1 MMKVMKKLLFIA
13 LAAIIMAACSDEKPC
28 PLCGGEGTVS
38 VRGVE
43 QTCLLCL
50 GEKTVTEKQY
60 YDYLKAL
67 GNVGS
72 PGPASAPQGGGAM
85 AQCPMCSGTG
95 VFNTGHQ
102 AMQCR
107 ECDGTGRVTR
117 QRAAELMQALQQ
129 LDMMTGGGG
138 FGGTSIGTP
147 SSGGGSQGGPSSG
160 SSVTMCRSCHGTG
173 DCTHCRGLKVVEY
186 YGTYGESGGYMR
198 CPVCKGTGR
207 CGVCHGRGEIR

>member
-50 GEKTVTEKQY
+50 GEKAVTEKQY

-72 PGPASAPQGGGAM
+72 PGPASAPQGGGGM

-95 VFNTGHQ
+95 VFNTGYQ

-117 QRAAELMQALQQ
+117 QRAAELMKALQQ

-147 SSGGGSQGGPSSG
+147 S
-160 SSVTMCRSCHGTG
+160 TMCRSCHGTG

-186 YGTYGESGGYMR
+186 DGTYGESGGYMR

>member
-1 MMKVMKKLLFIA
+1 MKVMKKLLFIA

-72 PGPASAPQGGGAM
+72 PGPASAPKVA
-85 AQCPMCSGTG
+85 AAWPNARCAPARACSTPATWKPRLR
-95 VFNTGHQ
+95 FIRW
-102 AMQCR
+102 CR
-107 ECDGTGRVTR
+107 YWKLWRPEKNSGRSAWACGSLTTLPSQRTR
-117 QRAAELMQALQQ
+117 RKSYASRPA
-129 LDMMTGGGG
+129 
-138 FGGTSIGTP
+138 TSAT
-147 SSGGGSQGGPSSG
+147 
-160 SSVTMCRSCHGTG
+160 TMRS
-173 DCTHCRGLKVVEY
+173 
-186 YGTYGESGGYMR
+186 
-198 CPVCKGTGR
+198 
-207 CGVCHGRGEIR
+207 